1 MGQTF
6 KQMPNANSD
15 LEKNKTLSSI
25 FQNSKTKSCQLR
37 LLCSRFRIQN
47 PKYFLHI
54 DIFLFL
60 CTTRHYCFVF
70 QKKFQVFFS
79 TCFFSKKTFSG
90 IFFYLNSTK
99 CNCGL

>member
-1 MGQTF
+1 MQIF

-15 LEKNKTLSSI
+15 LEKKKKTLSSI

-37 LLCSRFRIQN
+37 LLCSRFRIN

-54 DIFLFL
+54 DIF
-60 CTTRHYCFVF
+60 FVF
-70 QKKFQVFFS
+70 MYNAPLLFCVSKKNFRYFFLLVFF
-79 TCFFSKKTFSG
+79 KKTFSG

>member
-1 MGQTF
+1 MGQIF

-15 LEKNKTLSSI
+15 LEKKNSLSSI

-70 QKKFQVFFS
+70 QKKNFRYFFLLVFFKKN
-79 TCFFSKKTFSG
+79 FFRY
-90 IFFYLNSTK
+90 FFL
-99 CNCGL
+99 LEFDQM

>member
-1 MGQTF
+1 MQIF

-15 LEKNKTLSSI
+15 LEKKSLVINIS
-25 FQNSKTKSCQLR
+25 NSKTKSCQLR

-70 QKKFQVFFS
+70 QKKISGIFFYLFFSKKLFQVFFS
-79 TCFFSKKTFSG
+79 T
-90 IFFYLNSTK
+90 
-99 CNCGL
+99 

>member
-1 MGQTF
+1 MQIF

-15 LEKNKTLSSI
+15 LEKKNSLSSI

-37 LLCSRFRIQN
+37 LLCSRFRIN

-79 TCFFSKKTFSG
+79 TCFFQKKLFQVFFS
-90 IFFYLNSTK
+90 T
-99 CNCGL
+99 

>member
-1 MGQTF
+1 MQIF

-15 LEKNKTLSSI
+15 LEKKNPLSSI

-70 QKKFQVFFS
+70 QKKISGIFFYL
-79 TCFFSKKTFSG
+79 FFSKKTFSG